1 MIFLFNAEE
10 DNMKL
15 EGKKINFLGDSI
27 TFGFGLL
34 DLPELP
40 ENFDPAE
47 LDPEENPL
55 FTIDPDALDG
65 SFVNALRTECGLAA
79 ARNYGVCGSRIA
91 RQHNDGLPDMFPDT
105 FCDRADRMDPD
116 ADIVVVFGGT
126 NDFGHGNAP
135 FGSFSD
141 RTDETFCGA
150 LHVLYRKLIER
161 YPEAEIVICTPLHRA
176 GEENPRGEGT
186 KRVPGKPLIEYV
198 KAIRAAAEYYS
209 LPLLDLYACS
219 GLQPNIPVIAEKYC
233 PDGLHPNKAGYTI
246 LTRRI
251 KHFLESL

>member
-1 MIFLFNAEE
+1 
-10 DNMKL
+10 MKL

-27 TFGFGLL
+27 TFGFGLI

-40 ENFDPAE
+40 PDFDPASIP
-47 LDPEENPL
+47 PEDNPIL
-55 FTIDPDALDG
+55 NTDPDTLDG
-65 SFVNALRTECGLAA
+65 SFVNELRSECRLAA

-91 RQHNDGLPDMFPDT
+91 RQHFDGRPDMFPDT

-135 FGSFSD
+135 LGTMGD
-141 RTDETFCGA
+141 RTDLTFYGA
-150 LHVLYRKLIER
+150 LHVLFSKLREK
-161 YPEAEIVICTPLHRA
+161 YPSSEIVVCTPLHRLDENLP
-176 GEENPRGEGT
+176 GE
-186 KRVPGKPLIEYV
+186 PGVKLIPGAPLTEYI
-198 KAIRAAAEYYS
+198 KAIREVSEYYS

-219 GLQPNIPVIAEKYC
+219 GLQPAVPVIQQLYL

-246 LTRRI
+246 ITRRM
-251 KHFLESL
+251 KSFLEAL

>member
-1 MIFLFNAEE
+1 
-10 DNMKL
+10 MKL

-34 DLPELP
+34 DLSELP
-40 ENFDPAE
+40 EDFDPAT
-47 LDPEENPL
+47 LAPEDNPL
-55 FTIDPDALDG
+55 FSIDPDILEG
-65 SFVNALRTECGLAA
+65 SFVNILRRECKLAA

-91 RQHNDGLPDMFPDT
+91 RQHDDGRFDMFPDT
-105 FCDRADRMDPD
+105 FIMRAERMDPD

-135 FGSFSD
+135 LGTMAD
-141 RTDETFCGA
+141 REDGTFYGA
-150 LHVLYRKLIER
+150 LHVLYRRLIEK
-161 YPEAEIVICTPLHRA
+161 YPGAEIVICTPLHRLDEDLP
-176 GEENPRGEGT
+176 GEEGV
-186 KRVPGKPLIEYV
+186 KLIPGALLIEYV
-198 KAIRAAAEYYS
+198 RAIREVAEYYS

-219 GLQPNIPVIAEKYC
+219 GLQPNVPVIAEKYC
-233 PDGLHPNKAGYTI
+233 PDGLHPNKAGYAI